1 MAAKKKSKTVNTASP
16 WNIGKLYLIRT
27 VTNFL
32 LGKLVQVTDQELVL
46 EDCAWVASTG
56 RFAEAL
62 KSGKLDEVEPY
73 PDGQIIVGRG
83 ALVDACLWAHPSQR
97 TVL

>member
-1 MAAKKKSKTVNTASP
+1 MKAKSTKSP
-16 WNIGKLYLIRT
+16 WQLGKLYFIRT
-27 VTNFL
+27 VTNYL
-32 LGKLVQVTDQELVL
+32 LGKLTRVTDQELVL
-46 EDCAWVASTG
+46 EDCAWVACTG

-73 PDGQIIVGRG
+73 PDGSVIVGRG
-83 ALVDACLWAHPSQR
+83 AVVDACLWSHGLQR